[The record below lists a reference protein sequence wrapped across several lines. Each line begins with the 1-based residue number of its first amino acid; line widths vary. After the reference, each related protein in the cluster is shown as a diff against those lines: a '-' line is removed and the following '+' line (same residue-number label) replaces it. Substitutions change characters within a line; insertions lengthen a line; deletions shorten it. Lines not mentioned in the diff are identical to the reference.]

1 MNSTCPRRSCRCRAS
16 IFPCRTPRISAFVC
30 LGTETGARRI
40 SLYAYEDAGTRPRP
54 SRVFRL
60 KKAAR
65 VRPTMKEYQR
75 EALLERADRDSVSV
89 GVRVPDKVELEDGE
103 LALNEYVFEA
113 RAGEIDNQDVK
124 EKKKLLR
131 RKRAALLDEIRE
143 SDLTY
148 EEGER
153 IVERVAGIDR
163 ALNILQGTGGDIE
176 AEARAKEKADEK
188 RWIDFLKKVTGSDG
202 EDSRL

>member
-1 MNSTCPRRSCRCRAS
+1 MMKDYER
-16 IFPCRTPRISAFVC
+16 
-30 LGTETGARRI
+30 ET
-40 SLYAYEDAGTRPRP
+40 
-54 SRVFRL
+54 
-60 KKAAR
+60 
-65 VRPTMKEYQR
+65 
-75 EALLERADRDSVSV
+75 LLDRADRDSVSV
-89 GVRVPDKVELEDGE
+89 GAHVPETVELDGE
-103 LALNEYVFEA
+103 EFALADYVFEA
-113 RAGEIDNQDVK
+113 RAGEADDVK

-131 RKRAALLDEIRE
+131 NKRIDLLDEIRE

-163 ALNILQGTGGDIE
+163 ALNILQGSGGGIE

-188 RWIDFLKKVTGSDG
+188 RWLDFVDKVTGSDD

>member
-1 MNSTCPRRSCRCRAS
+1 M
-16 IFPCRTPRISAFVC
+16 
-30 LGTETGARRI
+30 LARKT
-40 SLYAYEDAGTRPRP
+40 AHARPN
-54 SRVFRL
+54 RVFSL

-65 VRPTMKEYQR
+65 VQQAMKEYER

-89 GVRVPDKVELEDGE
+89 GTRVPETVEVEGGE

-113 RAGEIDNQDVK
+113 RAGGVDDEDVK

-131 RKRAALLDEIRE
+131 RKRASLLDEIRE
-143 SDLTY
+143 GDLNY

-163 ALNILQGTGGDIE
+163 ALNILQGTGSGVE

-188 RWIDFLKKVTGSDG
+188 RWLDFLKKVTGSDG

>member
-1 MNSTCPRRSCRCRAS
+1 MLKPNRDAKRQVSDSVFT
-16 IFPCRTPRISAFVC
+16 
-30 LGTETGARRI
+30 LKET
-40 SLYAYEDAGTRPRP
+40 
-54 SRVFRL
+54 
-60 KKAAR
+60 AR
-65 VRPTMKEYQR
+65 VETPMKEYQR

-89 GVRVPDKVELEDGE
+89 GTRVPETVELEDGE
-103 LALNEYVFEA
+103 LALNEYVFKA
-113 RAGEIDNQDVK
+113 RAGEVDADDLK

-131 RKRAALLDEIRE
+131 RKRVALLDEIRE
-143 SDLTY
+143 GELSY

-163 ALNILQGTGGDIE
+163 ALNILQGTGDGIE

-188 RWIDFLKKVTGSDG
+188 RWLDFLKKVTGSDG